1 MREILRL
8 SLPMTVWLVGFSAV
22 YALQGLACS
31 RHWPA
36 GLEARPVLIATWA
49 VAVALQVLILI
60 GVGYWPSPSR
70 HIQTATSALAATG
83 VVAAIWTLMP
93 VVAASICS

>member
-8 SLPMTVWLVGFSAV
+8 SLPMTVWLIGFSVV

-36 GLEARPVLIATWA
+36 GLETRPVLVGAWA
-49 VAVALQVLILI
+49 VAVALQVVILI

-70 HIQTATSALAATG
+70 HIQNATIALAATG
-83 VVAAIWTLMP
+83 VVAALWTLMP
-93 VVAASICS
+93 VMAASICM